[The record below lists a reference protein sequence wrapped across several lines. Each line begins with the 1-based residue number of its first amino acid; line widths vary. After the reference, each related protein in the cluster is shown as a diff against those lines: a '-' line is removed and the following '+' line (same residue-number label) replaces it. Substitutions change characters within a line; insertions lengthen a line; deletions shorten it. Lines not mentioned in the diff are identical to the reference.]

1 MGEGTRINSVS
12 YWQGCH
18 FRPHVID
25 VTVGKGLRVR
35 VSVPVL
41 SDDPPRDAVQAN
53 ISFPVFYLKTV
64 VMRLLGLSPFVPILW
79 LHHAFWVSALCCWAE
94 LWGCGQ
100 CCVLLCPPSPHG
112 AAGDVLQG
120 LRARRLSLERL
131 EHPQGMAPARS
142 PWEGVDASSSFSP
155 SFCFWEVCGLPFVFL
170 KSFSPLPQPPFVFL
184 LATSPIKVYHS
195 QGRLNGHRKTVV

>member
-64 VMRLLGLSPFVPILW
+64 VMWLLGLSSFVPILW
-79 LHHAFWVSALCCWAE
+79 PHHAFWV
-94 LWGCGQ
+94 
-100 CCVLLCPPSPHG
+100 
-112 AAGDVLQG
+112 
-120 LRARRLSLERL
+120 RLG
-131 EHPQGMAPARS
+131 HPQGMAPARS
-142 PWEGVDASSSFSP
+142 PWESIDASSSFSP